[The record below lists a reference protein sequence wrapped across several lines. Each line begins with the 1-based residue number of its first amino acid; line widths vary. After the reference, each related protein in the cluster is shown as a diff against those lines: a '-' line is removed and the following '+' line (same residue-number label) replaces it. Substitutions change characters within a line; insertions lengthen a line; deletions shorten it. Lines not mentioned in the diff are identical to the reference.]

1 MHVNCVDPCL
11 YIHRFSHQLQLEDK
25 EQEVTNTA
33 LRLVSRMK
41 RDWLQYGRR
50 PSGLCGAAL
59 LVASRLHGFRRT
71 VKEIVKVVR
80 LSVTTVRKRLSEFKK
95 TPSGQLTIDEFN
107 NIDLEEEQDPP
118 SFTLGRQR
126 LKQQQLD
133 EFNAI
138 NKPALAKELE
148 ELRREIEKVL
158 EKTKTKSLNSSK
170 LDTAPPEADTANV
183 ENFGNSSSLNNEATE
198 VSNESVCD
206 NGSALNLSTDN
217 TETTVSG
224 EPCEE
229 TTVTDKDVGE
239 VDDNKEKEENV
250 NLEEVTDENC
260 NGEISEDKGTLNTTN
275 EDDEMKG

>member
-1 MHVNCVDPCL
+1 M

-59 LVASRLHGFRRT
+59 LVAARLHGFRRT

-95 TPSGQLTIDEFN
+95 TPSGQLTVDEFN

-126 LKQQQLD
+126 LKQQQLN
-133 EFNAI
+133 EFNNDI

-148 ELRREIEKVL
+148 GLRREIEKVL
-158 EKTKTKSLNSSK
+158 EKTKKKAKT
-170 LDTAPPEADTANV
+170 LDTNKVGTAPHE
-183 ENFGNSSSLNNEATE
+183 ENCGNSFSLNNEVTE
-198 VSNESVCD
+198 VSNENVCD
-206 NGSALNLSTDN
+206 DGSALNLSTDN
-217 TETTVSG
+217 TGTTVSG
-224 EPCEE
+224 EQCEE
-229 TTVTDKDVGE
+229 STVTNKDMGE
-239 VDDNKEKEENV
+239 IDDNRENEDNG

-260 NGEISEDKGTLNTTN
+260 NGKISEDKETLNTTN
-275 EDDEMKG
+275 EDDEVKG